1 MPIEIVKVGS
11 RQSPLARLQ
20 AENAISLIDYPAKVV
35 TMLEVA
41 DEDLSRPVHEMGGKG
56 MFCTRLEQALLNK
69 SIDCAV
75 HSAKDCATQE
85 TPGTELL
92 GVIACGDPRDCVI
105 GAHSLHDLPPGS
117 RIGTSAP
124 RRIEAIKL
132 IRPDCVPVPV
142 RGNIQTRLNKINSGE
157 VDALILGKSVLDRL
171 QLDVP
176 HHVISPEVILPAAG
190 AGKVVVQ
197 IRTGDIE
204 TKAIWYSV
212 IDYKA
217 TQELWVER
225 GVLAMIEGDCETA
238 VGVQCMIDDHNQDMQ
253 LRATR
258 YEDDS
263 MEFMRLTGSLTDAP
277 HMMQEMSQKLIG

>member
-1 MPIEIVKVGS
+1 MTTEVVKVGS

-56 MFCTRLEQALLNK
+56 MFCTRLEQALLNNT
-69 SIDCAV
+69 IDCAI
-75 HSAKDCATQE
+75 HSAKDCATEE
-85 TPGTELL
+85 TAGTELL
-92 GVIACGDPRDCVI
+92 GVISRGDPRDCVI
-105 GAHSLHDLPPGS
+105 GAHSLHNLPSGS

-124 RRIEAIKL
+124 RRIEAIRL
-132 IRPDCVPVPV
+132 IRPDCVVVPV

-157 VDALILGKSVLDRL
+157 VDALVLGQSVVDRL
-171 QLDVP
+171 KLDVP
-176 HHVISPEVILPAAG
+176 HHTISPEVILPAAG

-197 IRTGDIE
+197 IRSGDIE
-204 TKAIWYSV
+204 SKAIWYSV
-212 IDYKA
+212 IDYTA

-225 GVLAMIEGDCETA
+225 GVLALIEGDCETA
-238 VGVQCMIDDHNQDMQ
+238 VGVQCIIDDNREDME

-258 YEDDS
+258 YEEDS
-263 MEFMRLTGSLTDAP
+263 MEFMRLTGALTDAP
-277 HMMQEMSQKLIG
+277 HMIQEMSQKLIG